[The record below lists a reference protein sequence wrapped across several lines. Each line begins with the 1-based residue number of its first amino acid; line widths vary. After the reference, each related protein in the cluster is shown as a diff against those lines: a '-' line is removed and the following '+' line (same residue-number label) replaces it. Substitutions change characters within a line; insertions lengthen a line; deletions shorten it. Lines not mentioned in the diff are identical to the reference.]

1 MTIDRE
7 LLAAYIDGELDEV
20 TAARVAREIA
30 ASPELATEVA
40 AQSGLRGLLATH
52 YAPVLDEPI
61 PAELTDAIEQ
71 SRKVVD
77 LSEVR
82 ARKAERR
89 WITLR
94 NVRFIGPALAAC
106 LVLFLIIPRGVTDEQ
121 VRTQNG
127 QHYAAGPL
135 DAALTG
141 QLAANQEPTADP
153 RILLSFLTQDGSLCR
168 GFSGAKL
175 AGIAC
180 REARGWRLRM
190 ERPGSAAAST
200 DYRQA
205 GAADGDI
212 LAAAQEMVKGG
223 PLDAEAERKAQANG
237 WR

>member
-7 LLAAYIDGELDEV
+7 LLAAYIDGELDAV
-20 TAARVAREIA
+20 TAARITRDLTAL
-30 ASPELATEVA
+30 PELAAEVA
-40 AQSGLRGLLATH
+40 AQLRLRERLVAH

-61 PAELTDAIEQ
+61 PASLTDVIEQ

-82 ARKAERR
+82 AGNAERR
-89 WITLR
+89 WISLPSR
-94 NVRFIGPALAAC
+94 RYIGPALAAC
-106 LVLFLIIPRGVTDEQ
+106 LVLFLVIPRGGSGDL
-121 VRTQNG
+121 VRTLDG
-127 QHYAAGPL
+127 QQYAAGAL

-141 QLAANQEPTADP
+141 QLAANQDLKADP
-153 RILLSFLTQDGSLCR
+153 RILLSFPAQDGALCR

-180 REARGWRLRM
+180 REPRGWRLRM
-190 ERPGSAAAST
+190 ERPASATAST

-205 GAADGDI
+205 GAADSDI
-212 LAAAQEMVKGG
+212 LAAAQEMAKGG